1 MDTKIK
7 MGLVD
12 KLDISRF
19 IDNSNSNKK
28 IATLATK
35 SELNSEQ
42 DKITKPQA
50 FDSSYSCGK
59 SQKDDETQNTLIFFI
74 SDQFTS
80 SYPSDG
86 KWLKNF
92 QGSTLFH

>member
-7 MGLVD
+7 MRLVD

-19 IDNSNSNKK
+19 IDNSNSNQK

-42 DKITKPQA
+42 DKITK
-50 FDSSYSCGK
+50 S
-59 SQKDDETQNTLIFFI
+59 
-74 SDQFTS
+74 
-80 SYPSDG
+80 
-86 KWLKNF
+86 
-92 QGSTLFH
+92 

>member
-42 DKITKPQA
+42 DKITKSQA

-59 SQKDDETQNTLIFFI
+59 SHFEDDETQNTLIFFI

-80 SYPSDG
+80 RYPSDA
-86 KWLKNF
+86 K
-92 QGSTLFH
+92 